1 MINVITSEGRRTI
14 FSGTAKASVLLVDDN
29 AANLLALEAVLAAP
43 DIKLVRAGSGA
54 DALRWLLQEEFA
66 AILLDIHMP
75 EMDGIET
82 AALIRE
88 RAQSRDTPILFIT
101 AFDSTEQQVL
111 RGYLSGAVDFL
122 MKPIVP
128 DILKAKVR
136 VFVDL
141 YRKKAELAAQALA
154 LAAANDRLK
163 QEISE
168 RQRVETALQER
179 NKELAKQSA
188 EIARL
193 STHLQSI
200 REDEKA
206 RLARELHDELG
217 TALMALKLNAHWIL
231 KHLPSSASRE
241 LVQHAIAL
249 LSQIDTAVQDT
260 RSICTGLRPTILDH
274 LGLGA
279 AIQWLAREFVNNSG
293 MRCNVALPDEEIEV
307 QAPYSIGL
315 FRIAQEA
322 LTNVARHSK
331 ATDVQISLKRT
342 DDHVVLIIHDNG
354 IGFDPHSPSSLYS
367 HGINGM
373 IARAR
378 EFNGSVQV
386 TSSTSG
392 GTQVQAMIPLP
403 GAAED

>member
-1 MINVITSEGRRTI
+1 M
-14 FSGTAKASVLLVDDN
+14 DDN

-43 DIKLVRAGSGA
+43 DIKLVRAGSGP

-75 EMDGIET
+75 EMDGVET

-88 RAQSRDTPILFIT
+88 RAQSGDTPILFIT

-179 NKELAKQSA
+179 NEELAKQSA

-249 LSQIDTAVQDT
+249 LSQIDAAVQDT

-279 AIQWLAREFVNNSG
+279 AIQWLAREFVDNSG
-293 MRCNVALPDEEIEV
+293 IRCNVALPDEEIEV

-342 DDHVVLIIHDNG
+342 DDHVALIIHDNG
-354 IGFDPHSPSSLYS
+354 IGFDPRSPASLYS

-373 IARAR
+373 MARAR

-386 TSSTSG
+386 TSSASG

-403 GAAED
+403 